1 MDKFQYG
8 VHQAHCCVQH
18 GCKYGDKD
26 CPVVKKEI
34 KQDYLCEFCK
44 EDGIISTNELL
55 QAGLLEQ
62 AIEISVKAHKGQ
74 VDKGGEPYI
83 LHPLRVM
90 INQVDDVRKIVAVL
104 HDVVEDSDIT
114 LHYLSLIFNKEI
126 IDALDCLTHHKGE
139 SYFDYIVRIKTNV
152 IATQVKIS
160 DLIDNMNLG
169 RLKEVSAEDMK
180 RRRKYVSSSD
190 YLSGYLT
197 KEELEEN
204 LISL

>member
-1 MDKFQYG
+1 MDKSQYR
-8 VHQAHCCVQH
+8 VHQTHCCVQH
-18 GCKYGDKD
+18 GCKYGEKD

-34 KQDYLCEFCK
+34 KQEYLCELCK
-44 EDGIISTNELL
+44 EDGIKSINELL
-55 QAGLLEQ
+55 HTGLLEQ
-62 AIEISVKAHKGQ
+62 AIEIAVKAHKGQ

-104 HDVVEDSDIT
+104 HDVVEDSEGT
-114 LHYLSLIFNKEI
+114 LHDLSLIFNKEI
-126 IDALDCLTHHKGE
+126 IDALDCLTRRKGE
-139 SYFDYIVRIKTNV
+139 SYFEYIVRIKTNV